1 MIIETAKTER
11 EMMNFNNRAALGNYL
26 ISSCCG
32 NNICHSCPRFRGGKL
47 VPAKAGSRNPGFF
60 DIDPCFRRGDSTSF
74 AFPQQILIKFCILSI
89 LLFITAAVQAD
100 DEKKTDQ
107 SLLTLER
114 IFTDEEFEGEKFG
127 PARWLEDGSGY
138 TTLEDSDTQEE
149 GKDIVRYDPETGK
162 GEIMVAS
169 ERLIPKGESEPLEID
184 NYSWSPNGK
193 KLLVFTNTKRVWRTN
208 TRGDYWVLDLQ
219 SGKLRKLGGDAEPS
233 TLMFA
238 KFSPDGTRVAY
249 VHERNLFVQNLKD
262 FKIKQLTDD
271 GSETIINGTSDWVY
285 EEEFHLRDGFRWSPD
300 GKLIAY
306 WQFDTEGVRN
316 FHLINNTDSLYPKI
330 IPIQYPKVGETNSA
344 CRVGVIS
351 SAGGKTKW
359 FELSDD
365 PRNHYIPK
373 MDWAADSRTIVL
385 QHLNRLQ
392 NTNEVILAK
401 ARRGRIRKVLTER
414 DEAWIDVG
422 DDLKWLNNG
431 QSFTWV
437 SERDGWRHL
446 YLVSRSGKK
455 LKLLTPGEFDVISV
469 QSIDE
474 EDGWVYYI
482 ASGGNPTQRYL
493 YRTPLDGSGKAE
505 RLSPKSQQGT
515 HSYKISEDSKWAF
528 HTYSRFDTPPVIELV
543 RLPEHKTIRTLEDNS
558 QLRSK
563 INKLKRGPA
572 EFFRVDIGDP
582 RFHGGKLAPATAGVL
597 LDGWCMKPPDFDPE
611 KKYPL
616 FFYVYGEPAGQ
627 TVLDKWSGEKYLW
640 HLMLTQQG
648 YLVMNI
654 DNRGTPAPRGR
665 AWRKCIYRQI
675 GILASADQAAAT
687 RAIIK
692 SRPYVDASRIGI
704 WGWSGGGSMSLN
716 AIFRY
721 PELYTVAMAIAFISN
736 QRFYDTIYQ
745 ERYMG
750 LPDDNEEGFKNGSP
764 ITFAHQ
770 LEGNLLIIHGT
781 GDDNCHYQSCE
792 ALINELIE
800 HNKYFSMMSYPNRTH
815 SIKEGENT
823 KRHLYE
829 LLTRYLNVNLRP
841 GPRPMQNVD

>member
-1 MIIETAKTER
+1 MIIETAKTGR
-11 EMMNFNNRAALGNYL
+11 KMINFTNRTALGDYL
-26 ISSCCG
+26 I
-32 NNICHSCPRFRGGKL
+32 R
-47 VPAKAGSRNPGFF
+47 
-60 DIDPCFRRGDSTSF
+60 
-74 AFPQQILIKFCILSI
+74 FCILSV
-89 LLFITAAVQAD
+89 LLFTAAVQAG
-100 DEKKTDQ
+100 DEETADQ

-138 TTLEDSDTQEE
+138 TTLEDSETQEE

-162 GEIMVAS
+162 SEVMVAS
-169 ERLIPKGESEPLEID
+169 EKLIPKGESEPLEID
-184 NYSWSPNGK
+184 NYSWSPDGG

-238 KFSPDGTRVAY
+238 KFSQDGGRVAY
-249 VHERNLFVQNLKD
+249 VRERNLFVQNLKNY
-262 FKIKQLTDD
+262 KVKQLTDD

-285 EEEFHLRDGFRWSPD
+285 EEEFSLQDGFRWSPN
-300 GKLIAY
+300 GKSIAY

-359 FELSDD
+359 FEVSDD

-373 MDWAADSRTIVL
+373 MDWAADSKTIVL

-392 NTNEVILAK
+392 NTNEVILAEV
-401 ARRGRIRKVLTER
+401 RRGRIRKVLTER

-505 RLSPKSQQGT
+505 RLSPKCREGT
-515 HSYKISEDSKWAF
+515 HSYKISEDSEWAF
-528 HTYSRFDTPPVIELV
+528 HTYSRFGTPPVIELV
-543 RLPEHKTIRTLEDNS
+543 RLPEHRTIRTLEDNS
-558 QLRSK
+558 QLRSR
-563 INKLKRGPA
+563 IDKLKRGPT
-572 EFFRVDIGDP
+572 EFFRVDIGD
-582 RFHGGKLAPATAGVL
+582 GVL
-597 LDGWCMKPPDFDPE
+597 LDGWCMKPPDFDPK

-675 GILASADQAAAT
+675 GILASSDQAAAT

-692 SRPYVDASRIGI
+692 NRPYVDASRIGI

-721 PELYTVAMAIAFISN
+721 PELYHTAMAIAFISN

-792 ALINELIE
+792 ALINELIK
-800 HNKYFSMMSYPNRTH
+800 HNKHFSMMSYPNRTH

-841 GPRPMQNVD
+841 GPGPMQNVD